1 MVEMSKD
8 ESVDESDNNEDGD
21 SEEIGDDNA

>member
-8 ESVDESDNNEDGD
+8 ESVDESGDSDNGE